1 MIDNYLD
8 VKTLDLLRCVPDGV
22 KVTILSDQYGGC
34 RLTPLMKAD
43 FEAVRPGVL
52 RGVMTAKNKFHD
64 CYIVLDFGTEY
75 EKMYHCGASSK
86 DTGGKIIT
94 IMKIEKPE
102 VYREVIKGLI

>member
-86 DTGGKIIT
+86 DTGGKITT
-94 IMKIEKPE
+94 IMKIENPE
-102 VYREVIKGLI
+102 VYREVIKGLT